1 MRLWLLKR
9 RYAIPVYDC
18 NDGFVIRAGSEVTA
32 RFWASQKAADEG
44 PNTWIDTTH
53 STCEPLEQDGE
64 SGVILIDFN
73 AG

>member
-9 RYAIPVYDC
+9 RLDRPEYDAA
-18 NDGFVIRAGSEVTA
+18 DGFVIRAEDEFHA
-32 RFWASQKAADEG
+32 RAWAAANAGDEK
-44 PNTWIDTTH
+44 PITWTESAL
-53 STCEPLEQDGE
+53 STCDPLEQDGK